1 MIYLLI
7 IISFSILLVFS
18 FRKIRK
24 QNSVKHYKTV
34 PLKWKLYLQE
44 NVRFYQKLSENE
56 KDAFETR
63 ILFFLN
69 TTRIVGF
76 ENLKVSEIEK
86 LLVGVSAIIPIFR
99 FPNWEYDFLNEVI
112 IYPKAIPG
120 EGKYKGSFI
129 NGLVGD
135 GPMEGRMI
143 LAKTALLH
151 GYSNY
156 TDRRN
161 VGVHEFAHIIDKQD
175 GKIDGVP
182 EVLLDGS
189 KIGAWLELI
198 RSKSL
203 EIKNKG
209 AKINSYALSN
219 DAEFF
224 AVVTEYFFEHPE
236 MMHKKHPELF
246 ETLTD
251 IFTTNNS

>member
-1 MIYLLI
+1 
-7 IISFSILLVFS
+7 
-18 FRKIRK
+18 
-24 QNSVKHYKTV
+24 
-34 PLKWKLYLQE
+34 
-44 NVRFYQKLSENE
+44 
-56 KDAFETR
+56 
-63 ILFFLN
+63 
-69 TTRIVGF
+69 
-76 ENLKVSEIEK
+76 
-86 LLVGVSAIIPIFR
+86 LVGVSAIIPIFR

-120 EGKYKGSFI
+120 EGRFKGSFI

-151 GYSNY
+151 GYSNH

-189 KIGAWLELI
+189 KIGTWLELI
-198 RSKSL
+198 RSKSQ
-203 EIKNKG
+203 EIKNKE
-209 AKINSYALSN
+209 AKINPYALSN

-236 MMHKKHPELF
+236 MMHKKHPELY
-246 ETLTD
+246 ETLKD
-251 IFTTNNS
+251 IFTGKKT